1 MTEGR
6 CEERV
11 LRQRRERLAVAAHQ
25 QRLDVVAVVRVERHV
40 GPASVASVGARRVDE
55 VEDDRGRDHDARE
68 CDGERAAGV
77 GL

>member
-1 MTEGR
+1 MTDGR
-6 CEERV
+6 CRSGSCAERG
-11 LRQRRERLAVAAHQ
+11 EGLAVAAHQ
-25 QRLDVVAVVRVERHV
+25 QRLDVVAVMGVERHV
-40 GPASVASVGARRVDE
+40 GPTAVTALRARRVDE

>member
-1 MTEGR
+1 MTDGSLQ
-6 CEERV
+6 ERV
-11 LRQRRERLAVAAHQ
+11 LRERGEGLAVAAHQ
-25 QRLDVVAVVRVERHV
+25 QRLDVVAVVGVERHV
-40 GPASVASVGARRVDE
+40 GPAAVTALGARRVDE